1 MLQDQLALERQ
12 LRKRL
17 CMSADFTKSKSVQC
31 SYLVILKVNVERRH
45 RQ

>member
-1 MLQDQLALERQ
+1 MLQDQLALERRLQ
-12 LRKRL
+12 KKL
-17 CMSADFTKSKSVQC
+17 CMSADFTKSESVLC